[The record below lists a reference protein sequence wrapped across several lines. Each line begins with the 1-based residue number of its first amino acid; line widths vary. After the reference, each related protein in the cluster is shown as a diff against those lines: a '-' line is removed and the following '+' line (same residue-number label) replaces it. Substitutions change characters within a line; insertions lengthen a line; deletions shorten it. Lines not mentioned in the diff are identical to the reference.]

1 MNEKIKQILIGLLI
15 ISIFGFTY
23 VKILKASMLSV
34 IIILTVIF
42 LYAVCMGVCEESM
55 KQLKKYEIIQTHTDL
70 TKNQRF
76 LILFLSL
83 TTLSPTYFCVLLVS
97 VIPLFTYEVW
107 FLTVFPCLIFISL
120 PMISVLEEY
129 HTLTKKK
136 LPLIISFAVIIIF
149 LTLVGVTSSHLILN
163 SIQ

>member
-1 MNEKIKQILIGLLI
+1 
-15 ISIFGFTY
+15 
-23 VKILKASMLSV
+23 
-34 IIILTVIF
+34 
-42 LYAVCMGVCEESM
+42 MGVCEESM
-55 KQLKKYEIIQTHTDL
+55 KQLKKYETIQTHTDL
-70 TKNQRF
+70 TKNRRF

-107 FLTVFPCLIFISL
+107 FVTVFPCLILISL

-163 SIQ
+163 SVQ